1 MRELRLGES
10 FADPEVAALYRHR
23 PPYPTEV
30 FAILE
35 RLLVEPRTILDAGAG
50 TGALARELVRLA
62 ERVDALDPS
71 EAMIA
76 QGRRLP
82 HGDDLRLRW
91 ILGRAEDGPVDP
103 PYGLITCG
111 ASLHWMD
118 QDVVLRRFN
127 GMLAPGARVAITDTE
142 NVHAS
147 SAVREEV
154 LAVIVRYSPLEHHVS
169 TDEMIDGLVKRGAF
183 VVEGREVAPRMPFE
197 QSVDEYIGLINSTST
212 LNRAVLGSRSADFER
227 DMRAI
232 FARHGMDRVRYDI
245 VGGVVWGRPA
255 AK

>member
-1 MRELRLGES
+1 MSDPKLAES
-10 FADPEVAALYRHR
+10 FADPEVASLYRHR
-23 PPYPTEV
+23 PPYPAQI

-50 TGALARELVRLA
+50 TGALARQIVRFA
-62 ERVDALDPS
+62 KRVDALDPS
-71 EAMIA
+71 EAMIVE
-76 QGRRLP
+76 GRRLP
-82 HGDDLRLRW
+82 HGDDPRLRW

-118 QDVVLRRFN
+118 HDVVLRRFSR
-127 GMLAPGARVAITDTE
+127 MLAPGARVAITDTE

-147 SAVREEV
+147 SALREEV
-154 LAVIVRYSPLEHHVS
+154 LAVIVRYSPLKDHTS
-169 TDEMIDGLVKRGAF
+169 TREMIDGLVERGMF
-183 VVEGREVAPRMPFE
+183 VVEGEEAAPPMSFE
-197 QSVDEYIGLINSTST
+197 QSVDEYIGLIHSTST
-212 LNRAVLGSRSADFER
+212 LNRAVLGSRAADFER

-232 FARHGMDRVRYDI
+232 FARHGQGRVRYDI
-245 VGGVVWGRPA
+245 VGGVVWGRPV

>member
-1 MRELRLGES
+1 MNDLKLGDS

-23 PPYPTEV
+23 PPYPPEI
-30 FAILE
+30 FAILD

-50 TGALARELVRLA
+50 TGALARQLVRFA

-76 QGRRLP
+76 EGRRLP
-82 HGDDLRLRW
+82 RGDDPRLRW
-91 ILGRAEDGPVDP
+91 ILGHAEDGHVDP

-118 QDVVLRRFN
+118 HDVVLRRFRA
-127 GMLAPGARVAITDTE
+127 MLAPGARVAITDIE
-142 NVHAS
+142 NVHPS
-147 SAVREEV
+147 TAVREEV
-154 LAVIVRYSPLEHHVS
+154 LAVIVRYSPLKDHVS
-169 TDEMIDGLVKRGAF
+169 TREMIDGLAERGAF
-183 VVEGREVAPRMPFE
+183 VVEGKEAAPPRPFE
-197 QSVDEYIGLINSTST
+197 QSVNEYIGLVHSTST
-212 LNRAVLGSRSADFER
+212 LNRGVLGSRAADFER

-245 VGGVVWGRPA
+245 VAGVVWGRPA
-255 AK
+255 A

>member
-1 MRELRLGES
+1 MSDLKLGES

-23 PPYPTEV
+23 PPYPRGI
-30 FAILE
+30 FAIIG
-35 RLLVEPRTILDAGAG
+35 RLLVEPRAILDAGAG
-50 TGALARELVRLA
+50 TGALARELVRFA

-76 QGRRLP
+76 EGRRLP
-82 HGDDLRLRW
+82 YGDDPRLRW
-91 ILGRAEDGPVDP
+91 IRGRAEDAHVDP

-118 QDVVLRRFN
+118 HDIVLRRFR

-142 NVHAS
+142 NVHPS

-154 LAVIVRYSPLEHHVS
+154 LAVIVRYSPLKDHVG
-169 TDEMIDGLVKRGAF
+169 TREMIDGLVGRGVF
-183 VVEGREVAPRMPFE
+183 VVEGKEAAPPMPFE
-197 QSVDEYIGLINSTST
+197 QSVDEYIGLIHSTST
-212 LNRAVLGSRSADFER
+212 LNRALLGKRAGDFER

-232 FARHGMDRVRYDI
+232 FARHGMDRVRYDV
-245 VGGVVWGRPA
+245 VGWVVWGKPT
-255 AK
+255 